1 MNDTGVIDNFLA
13 VFSTYIDSGFGL
25 LGGEVGFLSS
35 TLIVIDITIAAL
47 FWAWGTD
54 EDVLQRLVKKTLYIG
69 VFAFI
74 IGNFQ
79 ALATILLE
87 SFAGLGL
94 KAAGSAMAI
103 GDFMRPGMIAST
115 GLDAAEPLL
124 DATADLVGPVGLFT
138 NFVQILILLIAWV
151 IVVIAFFILAVQ
163 VFVTIL
169 EFKLVT
175 LAGFVLLPFAFF
187 GRTAFMAERVLG
199 HIISSGIKLLV
210 LAVIHIHG
218 EWPNEANIE
227 SVLPTWM
234 LRTDLSN
241 YKPKALAAAGYS
253 RESFGSP
260 SQAVTEYLFNLF
272 TDRQAVVWERDE
284 QRFYVDPDLHARV
297 HNRHDLE
304 STVACIA
311 KDAGHPDP
319 DGFSR
324 RWMRRYNVDGRNPWK
339 VAAEGGDDFRAL
351 DKRVRA
357 IFDMSRSYR
366 DLPIVDDLCGL
377 PFQEWRDGIR
387 RKREEK
393 EAAERKRI
401 EDAKESRRRNF
412 AIAAKNAL
420 KDEAETWLASTV
432 VDGVPITEWACGS
445 DDLYWRAFSHI
456 ERAEASR
463 KRRVLAAEAAE
474 ELRKRLTTASNK
486 AFRDPDRA
494 RLFLNSAHPKL
505 AGRRPIEACETDAD
519 LRVALALLP
528 KT

>member
-1 MNDTGVIDNFLA
+1 MNDTGVIDNFLS

-210 LAVIHIHG
+210 LAVITGIG
-218 EWPNEANIE
+218 TTLFQRFMDAGLGTEPDIREVMAIALGALTLLGLGIFGPSVANGIVAGGPTLAAGAA
-227 SVLPTWM
+227 SSAVARTALGASRASGSASASYARGAAGKSGMRAFGAGLANVARDTARGAGSPLRAAADRLRQSYAAGQAGKSAAGAANAGDGAASPPTW
-234 LRTDLSN
+234 
-241 YKPKALAAAGYS
+241 AAAMK
-253 RESFGSP
+253 RR
-260 SQAVTEYLFNLF
+260 QAVTSGATIASQTLKAG
-272 TDRQAVVWERDE
+272 DSHGAGSA
-284 QRFYVDPDLHARV
+284 PDI
-297 HNRHDLE
+297 NQ
-304 STVACIA
+304 
-311 KDAGHPDP
+311 KD
-319 DGFSR
+319 
-324 RWMRRYNVDGRNPWK
+324 
-339 VAAEGGDDFRAL
+339 
-351 DKRVRA
+351 
-357 IFDMSRSYR
+357 
-366 DLPIVDDLCGL
+366 
-377 PFQEWRDGIR
+377 
-387 RKREEK
+387 
-393 EAAERKRI
+393 
-401 EDAKESRRRNF
+401 
-412 AIAAKNAL
+412 
-420 KDEAETWLASTV
+420 
-432 VDGVPITEWACGS
+432 
-445 DDLYWRAFSHI
+445 
-456 ERAEASR
+456 
-463 KRRVLAAEAAE
+463 
-474 ELRKRLTTASNK
+474 
-486 AFRDPDRA
+486 
-494 RLFLNSAHPKL
+494 
-505 AGRRPIEACETDAD
+505 
-519 LRVALALLP
+519 
-528 KT
+528 

>member
-1 MNDTGVIDNFLA
+1 MNDTGVIDNFLS

-175 LAGFVLLPFAFF
+175 LAGFVLLPSWPSASS
-187 GRTAFMAERVLG
+187 A
-199 HIISSGIKLLV
+199 ISS
-210 LAVIHIHG
+210 
-218 EWPNEANIE
+218 P
-227 SVLPTWM
+227 
-234 LRTDLSN
+234 
-241 YKPKALAAAGYS
+241 
-253 RESFGSP
+253 
-260 SQAVTEYLFNLF
+260 
-272 TDRQAVVWERDE
+272 
-284 QRFYVDPDLHARV
+284 
-297 HNRHDLE
+297 
-304 STVACIA
+304 
-311 KDAGHPDP
+311 
-319 DGFSR
+319 
-324 RWMRRYNVDGRNPWK
+324 
-339 VAAEGGDDFRAL
+339 RASSCSC
-351 DKRVRA
+351 
-357 IFDMSRSYR
+357 SRSS
-366 DLPIVDDLCGL
+366 P
-377 PFQEWRDGIR
+377 
-387 RKREEK
+387 
-393 EAAERKRI
+393 
-401 EDAKESRRRNF
+401 
-412 AIAAKNAL
+412 
-420 KDEAETWLASTV
+420 ASARPSSSASWTR
-432 VDGVPITEWACGS
+432 GS
-445 DDLYWRAFSHI
+445 GPNPTS
-456 ERAEASR
+456 
-463 KRRVLAAEAAE
+463 
-474 ELRKRLTTASNK
+474 
-486 AFRDPDRA
+486 A
-494 RLFLNSAHPKL
+494 R
-505 AGRRPIEACETDAD
+505 
-519 LRVALALLP
+519 
-528 KT
+528 